1 MTGERIAVVASAIGL
16 VLQPLFLGYFLLYN
30 GYMLVLILLS
40 ARQVRRRVVGHFL
53 EDLDLIDDNDYTKPL
68 TMVVPAFNEEVTIVD
83 SVTNLIH
90 CDYPRFEVVVVNDG
104 SSDATL
110 DVLKQAFRLRRT
122 DLPYRDAIGT
132 ARVRAMYEAT
142 FPLPKNVSRLVV
154 IDKENAGKADA
165 LNAGINT
172 STAPYF
178 VSLDADS
185 ILDQR
190 ALKELMRMVQEDP
203 RIVAVGGQVAI
214 ANGCTIRGGRV
225 VSVGL
230 PSHPW
235 SRFQMVEY
243 LRSFTTGR
251 TGLDRLDSILILSG
265 VFAVFEKE
273 TVIRAGGYLT
283 PLVQHKLVEEYV
295 GQRAGTV
302 CEDMEIIVRLH
313 RFMRD
318 KLKPRRIAFLPHPVA
333 WTEVPEN
340 LESLRKQ
347 RGRWQRGLRESLFYH
362 RDMLFRTKYGR
373 IGWFALP
380 TFWLFE
386 YYGPILEFTG
396 YLFVASFVIMERIF
410 GVTILNEQYAVAF
423 LLASLGWGTLVNVFA
438 VLVGAWRFRY
448 RACRP
453 AAARAAAVQP
463 QAGRADPAGLF
474 GAGELLLAADDAL
487 LAAARDC
494 GMRGAARAGGRSS
507 PGRASRSTRSP
518 RVRPEPARLR
528 VLVVDDDPDFARL
541 ISAIVADAGYGAPG
555 LAIDGAS
562 ALRGGRGGG
571 PDPARSPAPRHH
583 RPRPAPDAPRYRRT
597 AGNHPGHGA
606 RRRGPRRPGPPRR
619 SR

>member
-1 MTGERIAVVASAIGL
+1 MI
-16 VLQPLFLGYFLLYN
+16 
-30 GYMLVLILLS
+30 
-40 ARQVRRRVVGHFL
+40 
-53 EDLDLIDDNDYTKPL
+53 
-68 TMVVPAFNEEVTIVD
+68 VPAFNEEVTIVD

-104 SSDATL
+104 SSDNTL
-110 DVLKQAFRLRRT
+110 EGLRQAFRLRRT

-132 ARVRAMYEAT
+132 ARVRGMYLAT
-142 FPLPKNVSRLVV
+142 VPLPPNVSQLVV

-230 PSHPW
+230 PTHPW

-283 PLVQHKLVEEYV
+283 PLVQHRLVGEYV
-295 GQRAGTV
+295 GMRAGTV

-313 RFMRD
+313 RFVRD
-318 KLKPRRIAFLPHPVA
+318 KLRPRRIAFLPHPVA
-333 WTEVPEN
+333 WTEVPEK

-347 RGRWQRGLRESLFYH
+347 RGRWYRGLRESLFYH
-362 RDMLFRTKYGR
+362 RDMLFRRKYGR

-380 TFWLFE
+380 TFWVFE
-386 YYGPILEFTG
+386 YYGPIIEAFG
-396 YLFVASFVIMERIF
+396 YLFVVVFLAMEKIF
-410 GVTILNEQYAVAF
+410 GLPILNERYAVAF

-448 RACRP
+448 
-453 AAARAAAVQP
+453 
-463 QAGRADPAGLF
+463 GLADRLQRGLLPF
-474 GAGELLLAADDAL
+474 NRR
-487 LAAARDC
+487 RD
-494 GMRGAARAGGRSS
+494 
-507 PGRASRSTRSP
+507 
-518 RVRPEPARLR
+518 
-528 VLVVDDDPDFARL
+528 VLVLLGYAVLENFFWRLLTLYWRIRGLWDAWRGKSGWEKFARQGFQKHPE
-541 ISAIVADAGYGAPG
+541 AIRVA
-555 LAIDGAS
+555 
-562 ALRGGRGGG
+562 
-571 PDPARSPAPRHH
+571 
-583 RPRPAPDAPRYRRT
+583 
-597 AGNHPGHGA
+597 
-606 RRRGPRRPGPPRR
+606 
-619 SR
+619 

>member
-1 MTGERIAVVASAIGL
+1 VNGHQLAAIASAIGIIF
-16 VLQPLFLGYFLLYN
+16 QPIFLGYFLLYN
-30 GYMLVLILLS
+30 GYLLMLIALS
-40 ARQVRRRVVGHFL
+40 AKQVRRRVAGHFI
-53 EDLDLIDDNDYTKPL
+53 EDLDLIDESDYTKPL

-83 SVTNLIH
+83 SVTNLVQ

-104 SSDATL
+104 SSDNTL
-110 DVLKQAFRLRRT
+110 EVLKQAFRLRRT

-132 ARVRAMYEAT
+132 ARVRAMYQAT
-142 FPLPKNVSRLVV
+142 IPLPPNVSQLVV

-165 LNAGINT
+165 LNAGINC

-235 SRFQMVEY
+235 ARFQMVEY

-251 TGLDRLDSILILSG
+251 TGLDRLDAILILSG

-283 PLVQHKLVEEYV
+283 PLVQHRLVGEYV
-295 GQRAGTV
+295 GGSAGTV

-313 RFMRD
+313 RFVRD
-318 KLKPRRIAFLPHPVA
+318 KMRPRRIAFLPHPVA
-333 WTEVPEN
+333 WTEVPER

-347 RGRWQRGLRESLFYH
+347 RGRWYRGLRESLFYH
-362 RDMLFRTKYGR
+362 RDMMFRRKYGR

-380 TFWLFE
+380 TFWVFE
-386 YYGPILEFTG
+386 YYGPVLEAAG
-396 YLFVASFVIMERIF
+396 YVFVLVFFIMKAVF
-410 GVTILNEQYAVAF
+410 GIPILNEQYAVAF

-448 RACRP
+448 GLADRLQRGLLPFNRRRDVLILLGYAVLENFFWRFLTLYWRLRGLWDAWRGKSGWEKFARMGFQKHP
-453 AAARAAAVQP
+453 EAARAA
-463 QAGRADPAGLF
+463 
-474 GAGELLLAADDAL
+474 
-487 LAAARDC
+487 
-494 GMRGAARAGGRSS
+494 
-507 PGRASRSTRSP
+507 
-518 RVRPEPARLR
+518 
-528 VLVVDDDPDFARL
+528 
-541 ISAIVADAGYGAPG
+541 
-555 LAIDGAS
+555 
-562 ALRGGRGGG
+562 
-571 PDPARSPAPRHH
+571 
-583 RPRPAPDAPRYRRT
+583 
-597 AGNHPGHGA
+597 
-606 RRRGPRRPGPPRR
+606 
-619 SR
+619 